1 MTLDRGTEA
10 KLEALSNT
18 ATTFG
23 VSIFKQCPQTQCR
36 LTHLVRKFNPIED
49 HLLRQPYHEASYPW
63 SISCTG
69 FVEFIYLDLDVSAHV
84 ARNYWQ

>member
-18 ATTFG
+18 ARQPRRFN
-23 VSIFKQCPQTQCR
+23 FQTMAANTMSVNSFR
-36 LTHLVRKFNPIED
+36 SEVED

-84 ARNYWQ
+84 ARYYRQ